1 MTTFAKVRTAIF
13 IDTVYLEFP
22 ENKTSYFKAILKDDT
37 GSICKVL
44 ETMLSI
50 NHQKFSWEGL
60 NDLPYGKYTMELYN
74 AGNEMQ
80 LNMIK
85 RV

>member
-1 MTTFAKVRTAIF
+1 MTTFAKVKSAVF

-22 ENKTSYFKAILKDDT
+22 ENKASYFKAILKDDT
-37 GSICKVL
+37 GCICKVL
-44 ETMLSI
+44 ETMLTL
-50 NHQKFSWEGL
+50 NHQKFSWGGL
-60 NDLPYGKYTMELYN
+60 NDLPYGVYTMELYN